1 VKRRAAPLPAGSQP
15 PPWLVTYQGDWT
27 RKGLS
32 EWLDARADWRERASI
47 PLPRLSSIQRA
58 AIRSLGI
65 DVAAADLGGGAPPHI
80 SISTETEQMT

>member
-1 VKRRAAPLPAGSQP
+1 
-15 PPWLVTYQGDWT
+15 VTYQGDWT

-58 AIRSLGI
+58 AIRALGVT
-65 DVAAADLGGGAPPHI
+65 DVAGEELARDRA
-80 SISTETEQMT
+80 